1 MKEDNNK
8 INEKLG
14 KYKDSGLLGK
24 AFIEIVYKKLF
35 EEVISVRQR
44 LINQQIVNDLDL
56 DPDGTGDIIIY
67 EMENEQKEHLFNQV
81 FEVKQVLRPLLDKLG
96 SQILELSSKTWL

>member
-1 MKEDNNK
+1 MKDDSDK

-35 EEVISVRQR
+35 EEVISVRQT
-44 LINQQIVNDLDL
+44 LINQQIVIDLDL
-56 DPDGTGDIIIY
+56 DPDGKGDIPIF
-67 EMENEQKEHLFNQV
+67 EM
-81 FEVKQVLRPLLDKLG
+81 D
-96 SQILELSSKTWL
+96 